1 MENQDIDKNR
11 PLKLIMHTYS
21 LHFWGF
27 GSSWGIREYVFQKQF
42 SLYDLMDKAEEWGL
56 DGLHVTRMDL
66 GTTDPVQLEH
76 IRKEAEKRGLILDFN
91 ASFDDIDPRC
101 NVTIEEAIEVARYIG
116 SDIVKWC
123 LDIKRPRQL
132 YGSRFCPQVM
142 EQLEYRYSQFEK
154 VLPKLETYG
163 IRFALENHTDTFAD
177 EVLWMIEKLNHPCIR
192 ACVDTMN
199 PLYVMEE
206 PEKCIKKMLPYSIYT
221 HFSDDSITCDLMG
234 VHSVGG
240 AIGQG
245 SMDVPLMLEQFREL
259 SPMDRITFENEC
271 CLQYA
276 GEDLNV
282 AREREMKACTDS
294 IRYLRE
300 LGVGIRG
307 RAKENS
313 KEE

>member
-1 MENQDIDKNR
+1 MENQNIDKNR

-66 GTTDPVQLEH
+66 GTTDPVQLEY

-116 SDIVKWC
+116 ADIVKWC

-142 EQLEYRYSQFEK
+142 EQLEYRCSQFEK

-177 EVLWMIEKLNHPCIR
+177 EVLWMIEKLNHYQKPVTFLGDGVPVFKEMIQENLKVPYTFAPAHVNKQR
-192 ACVDTMN
+192 AAAVAA
-199 PLYVMEE
+199 LGME
-206 PEKCIKKMLPYSIYT
+206 YYR
-221 HFSDDSITCDLMG
+221 
-234 VHSVGG
+234 
-240 AIGQG
+240 QG
-245 SMDVPLMLEQFREL
+245 RIQTAEEHIPDYLRL
-259 SPMDRITFENEC
+259 SQAE
-271 CLQYA
+271 
-276 GEDLNV
+276 
-282 AREREMKACTDS
+282 RERAEKEKAQTATASGDKS
-294 IRYLRE
+294 
-300 LGVGIRG
+300 
-307 RAKENS
+307 
-313 KEE
+313 